1 MGFQPPAGGEKAR
14 LAAGDPSSPREPRG
28 HAPRRPGWLQWSSRR
43 AAIGGGE
50 GGAGQ
55 VRLEGLLGGVGA
67 GGGWSLQCGLALASR
82 ALGRLLPSLRSLE
95 FGGTFAGGEMR
106 IFF

>member
-67 GGGWSLQCGLALASR
+67 GRWVEPAVRPGLGLQGLGTAAALPQKS
-82 ALGRLLPSLRSLE
+82 
-95 FGGTFAGGEMR
+95 
-106 IFF
+106 